1 MRPWL
6 KDRRFFFQC
15 SDAFH
20 WMMHQQSSAFV
31 GWKSTASG
39 QLLDGWGRFISLL
52 MYQTGITLSGASCH
66 DDCGI
71 VPDAITVQSTK
82 SSEHTGTNLTSD
94 VELVYRVTTAGCQR
108 QVQDRWNEAF
118 ADFQQKNKAQI

>member
-1 MRPWL
+1 
-6 KDRRFFFQC
+6 
-15 SDAFH
+15 
-20 WMMHQQSSAFV
+20 MMIVALYGIDGSQY
-31 GWKSTASG
+31 
-39 QLLDGWGRFISLL
+39 LLRHVL
-52 MYQTGITLSGASCH
+52 TN
-66 DDCGI
+66 I